1 MLARGLMLP
10 SAVVATLALGPSSVS
25 ARPELVPMIF
35 FVAKGEPNACGPGC
49 SEWIAAEGDFDGP
62 AVEQRFRQLLGSL
75 KGRDLPIFFNSFGGI
90 VGEARVLGR
99 ILREHRMTASVGES
113 LPEACGGRTPA
124 DTSCRQIIQSNSDV
138 KAKLRTSGAMCH
150 SACVY
155 ALIGASRRQ
164 VPADARLGI
173 HASAATPESLRPGAP
188 TAQQLE
194 SERKRYVLEMGV
206 SPGLVDL
213 SMKTASDSLHILSRD
228 EIAQFGI
235 ETRAAY
241 ETDWMPYE
249 ERSSKRQFMLKAIT
263 QPSGSDDSEYRTT
276 NLRMTCSQT
285 KPGTAVAYQRELAS
299 NEIGVP
305 ARFFMQVG
313 NQRFGL
319 DHGPLRE
326 GIQQLAVIADRDL
339 ASKVVAAGRI
349 MFIERFF
356 PQKGSSWSRELKVSA
371 AGLEQ
376 ALHPSLKDC
385 GAR

>member
-10 SAVVATLALGPSSVS
+10 SAVAATFALGPSAVS
-25 ARPELVPMIF
+25 AQPDLTPMIF

-49 SEWIAAEGDFDGP
+49 SEWIAAEGDFEGP

-75 KGRDLPIFFNSFGGI
+75 KGRDLPIFFNSFGGVI
-90 VGEARVLGR
+90 GEARVLGR
-99 ILREHRMTASVGES
+99 ILRERRMTAGVGES
-113 LPEACGGRTPA
+113 LPEACGGRTAA
-124 DTSCRQIIQSNSDV
+124 DASCRQIIQPNSEV
-138 KAKLRTSGAMCH
+138 RAKLRTSGASCH

-173 HASAATPESLRPGAP
+173 HASAPTPESLRPGAP

-213 SMKTASDSLHILSRD
+213 SMKTASNSLHILSRD
-228 EIAQFGI
+228 EIVQFGI
-235 ETRAAY
+235 ETRPAY
-241 ETDWMPYE
+241 ETDWIPYE

-263 QPSGSDDSEYRTT
+263 QPSGPDGKEYRTT
-276 NLRMTCSQT
+276 NLRMACSQT
-285 KPGTAVAYQRELAS
+285 RPGTALAYQRELAS
-299 NEIGVP
+299 NEVGVP

-319 DHGPLRE
+319 EYGSLKE
-326 GIQQLAVIADRDL
+326 GTQQLSVIADRDL
-339 ASKVVAAGRI
+339 ASRVVAAGRI

-376 ALHPSLKDC
+376 ALHTSLKDC